1 MRKRDAKAFYTEL
14 MQKHGN
20 KKLNVVKLLGK
31 SLAER
36 LDQLVEGKSFSAIDF
51 EAEKSRIPQP

>member
-1 MRKRDAKAFYTEL
+1 

>member
-1 MRKRDAKAFYTEL
+1 

-36 LDQLVEGKSFSAIDF
+36 LDQLVEGKGFSAIDF